1 MELTELC
8 IAFWE
13 LLRSLLIISR
23 SGLGCIWYVF
33 SPSPMA
39 FVTHRNI
46 SDLPLRSKRLIFSAA
61 SDVLY

>member
-1 MELTELC
+1 MELC

-46 SDLPLRSKRLIFSAA
+46 SDLPLRSIYEVFTK
-61 SDVLY
+61 